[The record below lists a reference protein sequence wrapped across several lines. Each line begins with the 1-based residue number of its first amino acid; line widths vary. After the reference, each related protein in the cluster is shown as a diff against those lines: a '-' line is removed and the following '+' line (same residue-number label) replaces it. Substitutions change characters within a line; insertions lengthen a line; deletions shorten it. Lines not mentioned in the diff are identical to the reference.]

1 MMRWPYFTLL
11 VLLLGVGNFLVYA
24 QEFPSVP
31 SQGQAQSLASSQLPD
46 VPTTVP
52 PAVMQLIQQAPPP
65 DQANLLP
72 RRAQEELAR
81 QRQSSIDELLGAV
94 NNANPVAN
102 GQLPLGGSA
111 TNSSGNNSS
120 ATNPSGTSPSTSTS
134 SSPASTPTT
143 GGGTSSSSLAQG
155 DSALNIVTRY
165 TTVQS
170 ALNRADYVQ
179 ALDLATKADVAL
191 RTGYTDQIYDEL
203 QQTKRDYQ
211 QFRDV
216 LGQFKDQLNAM
227 KSRLPTV
234 IANCVHP

>member
-1 MMRWPYFTLL
+1 MRWPYFSLL
-11 VLLLGVGNFLVYA
+11 VLFLLAGNFLVYA
-24 QEFPSVP
+24 QDFPSVP
-31 SQGQAQSLASSQLPD
+31 SQGQVQNLASSQVPD

-52 PAVMQLIQQAPPP
+52 PAVMQLLQQAAPP
-65 DQANLLP
+65 DQVNLLP
-72 RRAQEELAR
+72 RRAQEEVAR
-81 QRQSSIDELLGAV
+81 QRQSSIDQLLGAV
-94 NNANPVAN
+94 NSNNPVAN
-102 GQLPLGGSA
+102 GQLPLSGSS
-111 TNSSGNNSS
+111 TNSSG
-120 ATNPSGTSPSTSTS
+120 ASPSAVTT
-134 SSPASTPTT
+134 SSPAT
-143 GGGTSSSSLAQG
+143 TSSASGSPSPSPAAQG
-155 DSALNIVTRY
+155 DSALGIASRY
-165 TTVQS
+165 STVQS